1 MNIHK
6 LRMVLDYIRSKGGIP
21 VDGTSRKLTEDET
34 LIWYGV
40 DRILTPDERAWVK
53 QELAALV
60 ELDRFRDILS
70 CGSG

>member
-21 VDGTSRKLTEDET
+21 VDGTGRKLTKDET

-40 DRILTPDERAWVK
+40 DRILTPDEQAWVK
-53 QELAALV
+53 EELEVMA
-60 ELDRFRDILS
+60 ELDHFRDILR
-70 CGSG
+70 CGSD